1 MSASGPDSGSH
12 DRERS
17 DAARPGHGAPL
28 GAPPAAPTDAQH
40 GAQHG
45 AQQDAPHDVQHGVP
59 LDAQQEGPSCL
70 ALYAALLGER
80 LPSDLLVRT
89 WLASEDAGAL
99 LSDVLDALPQPGCLE
114 ALERIDAERH
124 GPDGPVRAEWPPRV
138 RVAGVVRYV
147 AMVALALHEHG
158 VWRSSRPARELDPV
172 AAAMLPI
179 VPESWKA
186 SLRAL
191 RAHAQVV

>member
-1 MSASGPDSGSH
+1 MSASGPEPESR

-17 DAARPGHGAPL
+17 DAAGPGHD
-28 GAPPAAPTDAQH
+28 APPHAQH
-40 GAQHG
+40 G
-45 AQQDAPHDVQHGVP
+45 
-59 LDAQQEGPSCL
+59 AQQEGPSCL

-89 WLASEDAGAL
+89 WLASEDAGGL

-158 VWRSSRPARELDPV
+158 VWRSSRPAQELDPV
-172 AAAMLPI
+172 AEAMLPI
-179 VPESWKA
+179 VPEPWKA
-186 SLRAL
+186 SLCAL
-191 RAHAQVV
+191 RARAQVV

>member
-1 MSASGPDSGSH
+1 MSASGPHSGSH

-17 DAARPGHGAPL
+17 DAARPGHGAPP
-28 GAPPAAPTDAQH
+28 GAPPAAPTDA
-40 GAQHG
+40 
-45 AQQDAPHDVQHGVP
+45 QHGVP

-124 GPDGPVRAEWPPRV
+124 GP
-138 RVAGVVRYV
+138 
-147 AMVALALHEHG
+147 
-158 VWRSSRPARELDPV
+158 
-172 AAAMLPI
+172 
-179 VPESWKA
+179 VPEPWKA
-186 SLRAL
+186 SLRVL
-191 RAHAQVV
+191 RARAQVV

>member
-1 MSASGPDSGSH
+1 MSASGPESGSH

-17 DAARPGHGAPL
+17 DAAGPGHGAPP
-28 GAPPAAPTDAQH
+28 GAPPAAPTDAQQD
-40 GAQHG
+40 AQHG

-59 LDAQQEGPSCL
+59 LDAQQEGPSCQ

-124 GPDGPVRAEWPPRV
+124 GPDGPVRADWPPRV

-179 VPESWKA
+179 VPEPWKA

>member
-1 MSASGPDSGSH
+1 
-12 DRERS
+12 
-17 DAARPGHGAPL
+17 
-28 GAPPAAPTDAQH
+28 
-40 GAQHG
+40 
-45 AQQDAPHDVQHGVP
+45 
-59 LDAQQEGPSCL
+59 
-70 ALYAALLGER
+70 

-89 WLASEDAGAL
+89 WLATEDAGAL
-99 LSDVLDALPQPGCLE
+99 LRDVLDALPQPGCLE

-172 AAAMLPI
+172 AAAMLPV
-179 VPESWKA
+179 VPEPWKA